1 MRTDYDRTTHSGK
14 LLPMRRHPH
23 SLLLIALLTLATAHA
38 QSTARVGLVTR
49 VVHPTVSRNW
59 RGAEHKE
66 LRCTIWYPAIDTAIE
81 TKQFIGPPET
91 PLFEAGTATPHA
103 DFPPSLRK
111 LPMIVLSHGSG
122 GSALQMAW
130 LGTQL
135 ARAGFIAVAVD
146 HPGNNANEPY
156 TAEGFLLWWERAT
169 DLTEVVDAMLA
180 DPELNGHIDLT
191 RIGAAGF
198 SIGGYN
204 VMELAGATTDVSILY
219 DQCRQHPET
228 AVCHVPEMKD
238 MGSPDQMLQVV
249 RKTSRESL
257 ARSADSFRDERVR
270 AVFAIAPFGEAF
282 TQDSLHA
289 IRIPVYLVAGKDDP
303 ILPPRDNADWIR
315 SNIRSAQETVLPG
328 GVAHYTFL
336 DTCTA
341 AGKSTLG
348 VYCADAPG
356 VDRDAVHAQ
365 VAATA
370 VTFFNR
376 ALRVGKDK

>member
-1 MRTDYDRTTHSGK
+1 
-14 LLPMRRHPH
+14 MRRLLH
-23 SLLLIALLTLATAHA
+23 SLLLTAALTLTSAASAYA
-38 QSTARVGLVTR
+38 QSAARVGITTR
-49 VVHPTVSRNW
+49 VFHPTAARNW

-66 LRCTIWYPAIDTAIE
+66 LRCTLWYPAIDTAIE
-81 TKQFIGPPET
+81 TPQSMGSPDA
-91 PLFEAGTATPHA
+91 PLFLAGSAMPHA
-103 DFPPSLRK
+103 DFAPSLRK
-111 LPMIVLSHGSG
+111 LPMVVLSHGTG

-146 HPGNNANEPY
+146 HPGNNATEPY
-156 TAEGFLLWWERAT
+156 TAEGFALWWERAT
-169 DLTEVVDAMLA
+169 DLSEVIDGMLA
-180 DPELNGHIDLT
+180 DPELSGHIDPT
-191 RIGAAGF
+191 RIAAAGF
-198 SIGGYN
+198 SIGGYT

-219 DQCRQHPET
+219 DECRQHPET

-238 MGSPDQMLQVV
+238 FGSPDQLLQTV
-249 RKTSRESL
+249 RKSSGESL
-257 ARSADSFRDERVR
+257 ARSADSFRDPRVK

-289 IRIPVYLVAGKDDP
+289 IRIPVYVVAGNADP

-315 SNIRSAQETVLPG
+315 SNIRSAQETILPG

-341 AGKSTLG
+341 AGKSTVG
-348 VYCADAPG
+348 IYCTDAPG

-365 VAATA
+365 VAAMA

-376 ALRVGKDK
+376 ALKVGKDK

>member
-1 MRTDYDRTTHSGK
+1 
-14 LLPMRRHPH
+14 MRRLLY
-23 SLLLIALLTLATAHA
+23 SLLLTAALTLASAASAYA
-38 QSTARVGLVTR
+38 QSTARVGLTTR
-49 VVHPTVSRNW
+49 VFHPTATRNW

-66 LRCTIWYPAIDTAIE
+66 LHCTIWYPAIDTAIE
-81 TKQFIGPPET
+81 TPQSMGPPDA
-91 PLFEAGTATPHA
+91 PLFLAGSATPHA
-103 DFPPSLRK
+103 DFAPSLRK
-111 LPMIVLSHGSG
+111 LPMIVLSHGTG
-122 GSALQMAW
+122 GSALQLAW

-156 TAEGFLLWWERAT
+156 TAEGFALWWERAT
-169 DLTEVVDAMLA
+169 DLSEVIDAMLA
-180 DPELNGHIDLT
+180 DPELSGHIDLN

-198 SIGGYN
+198 SIGGYT
-204 VMELAGATTDVSILY
+204 VMELAGATTDVSIVY

-238 MGSPDQMLQVV
+238 IGTPDQMLQAV

-257 ARSADSFRDERVR
+257 ARSADSFRDQRAK
-270 AVFAIAPFGEAF
+270 AVFAIAPFGEAL

-289 IRIPVYLVAGKDDP
+289 IRIPVAIVAGNADP
-303 ILPPRDNADWIR
+303 ILSPRDNADWIR
-315 SNIRSAQETVLPG
+315 SNIRGAQETLLPG

-356 VDRDAVHAQ
+356 VDRNAVHAQ
-365 VAATA
+365 VAAIA

-376 ALRVGKDK
+376 ALKVGKDK

>member
-1 MRTDYDRTTHSGK
+1 
-14 LLPMRRHPH
+14 MRRLLH
-23 SLLLIALLTLATAHA
+23 SLLLTAALTLASAGSAYA
-38 QSTARVGLVTR
+38 QSTARVGLTTR
-49 VVHPTVSRNW
+49 VFHPTATRNW

-81 TKQFIGPPET
+81 TKQFIGPAET
-91 PLFEAGTATPHA
+91 PLFDAGSAMPHA

-111 LPMIVLSHGSG
+111 LPMIVLSHGAG

-156 TAEGFLLWWERAT
+156 TAEGFALWWERAT
-169 DLTEVVDAMLA
+169 DLSEVIDGMLA
-180 DPELNGHIDLT
+180 DPDLSGHIDPT
-191 RIGAAGF
+191 RIAAAGF
-198 SIGGYN
+198 SIGGYT
-204 VMELAGATTDVSILY
+204 VMEFAGATTDVGILY
-219 DQCRQHPET
+219 DECRQHPEAT
-228 AVCHVPEMKD
+228 LCHVPEMKD
-238 MGSPDQMLQVV
+238 MGSPDQMLQAV

-257 ARSADSFRDERVR
+257 ARSADSFRDQRVK
-270 AVFAIAPFGEAF
+270 AVFAISPAVGETL

-289 IRIPVYLVAGKDDP
+289 IRIPVGIVVGNADP
-303 ILPPRDNADWIR
+303 NRDNADWIR

-365 VAATA
+365 VATTA
-370 VTFFNR
+370 ITFFTR
-376 ALRVGKDK
+376 AMRVGKDK